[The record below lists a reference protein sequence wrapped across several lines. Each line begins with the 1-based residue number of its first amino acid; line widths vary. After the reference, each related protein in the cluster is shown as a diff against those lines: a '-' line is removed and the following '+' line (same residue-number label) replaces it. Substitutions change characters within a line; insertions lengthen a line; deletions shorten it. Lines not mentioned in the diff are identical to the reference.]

1 MDPAGPVVVVHAAT
15 WLSLFEEQ
23 VARRADTVAV
33 TFDGISLTYGE
44 FAGLARRWA
53 RYLIAQGVGPDS
65 LVGIAIP
72 RSVELVVAVYAIQ
85 LAGGGCVPVDPEH
98 PVARNRFV
106 LDTARVA
113 RIVTLTDAGF
123 GVGPGAIPM
132 DRIDVSGFSPEP
144 ITDAERLGVLR
155 CANVAYVMFTSG
167 STGQPKGVAVS
178 HAALVNRLAWMQAE
192 YGLDDRGAVL
202 HKTPVSFDVA
212 MWELLWPLQAG
223 ARLVLAAPGGHRD
236 PGYLT
241 ALIAREA
248 VTVVHFVP
256 SLLAL
261 FRTAPGAAECHG
273 LRAIFASGEALPGPL
288 AQAAVAITGARLHNL
303 YGPTEAAI
311 DVTRHEVRGTDT
323 DSVPIG
329 RPVPNTRVYVLDT
342 RLAPVSAG
350 AVGELYLAGVQ
361 LARGYL
367 GRVGATAD
375 RFVADPFATGQ
386 RMYRTGDRARW
397 NAEGDLEYLGRT
409 DFQVKVHG
417 VRIEPGEIEAAL
429 AAHPVVTRAVV
440 AVRAAAGAARLFG
453 YVTVDAARAV
463 SDAGDEG
470 ARIEHWH
477 RLYDEVYADGATA
490 EFGADFAG
498 WHDSYTGAPI
508 PVEQMRQWRDATVAR
523 IRTLRPSRV
532 LELGVGTGL
541 LLSELAAQCVEY
553 RATDVSATA
562 IRNLAGRLDADWA
575 GRVVLERRAAHD
587 LAGLPSE
594 WFDTIILNSV
604 VQYFPS
610 ERYLR
615 RVLDS
620 ALHVL
625 RPGGALF
632 LGDIRNLALH
642 ETHTAA
648 VQLARHGIADAAVL
662 RNRVEA
668 ALRAEPELLLAPDY
682 FTALARE
689 TDEIGAVDIALRRGA
704 SSNELTSY
712 RYDVVLRKHPT
723 DARSLATGPQL
734 PFTGRDALG
743 AALRDVHTATLRVTE
758 IPHAGVHRDLDA
770 TAQAVGAPRSS
781 REGLLPEDLH
791 LLAAAN
797 GRTAAVTWSARKG
810 HMDAIFL
817 AAAPD
822 CPLTDVYLPD
832 GPPQAPAHYANN
844 PHTASVV
851 ADLRAH
857 LRELLPDAM
866 MPTVVVLDEF
876 PLTVHGK
883 VDRSALPVPE
893 VFAHN
898 RYRAP
903 ASARERA
910 VAELFAETLAVGAVG
925 ADDDFFA
932 LGGHS
937 LSATRLV
944 GRIRAVLGV
953 EVPILTVFDAPT
965 PALLAAR
972 LDRGAAA
979 RPALVARARPARI
992 PASFA
997 QQRLWFLHRLHGPSA
1012 TYNVASAVRLTG
1024 PLDVS
1029 ALGAAV
1035 GDVVRKHE
1043 SLRTVLAEVAGEAV
1057 QRICASA
1064 TVEVPVTE
1072 IVDVAAAV
1080 RDEARHRFDLSA
1092 DIPLRARLF
1101 RVAADEHVLVLVL
1114 HHSACD
1120 GGSLPV
1126 LARDLSLAYAARR
1139 AGRPP
1144 EPARHTAQYADYT
1157 LWQREILG
1165 DPADPVSVAAV
1176 QLEYWRAEL
1185 AGLPEQSTLPL
1196 DRPRPKVAS
1205 HRGDTV
1211 AFAIGPDMRSAV
1223 ESLALDRT
1231 ATASMVLQSVFAV
1244 VLHKLG
1250 AGADL
1255 AIGSPIAG
1263 RTDDA
1268 AAELVGFLVN
1278 TWVLRVAVTHR
1289 STFADVLAQ
1298 VRNKA
1303 LHAYAN
1309 QDLPFEH
1316 LTAQLNPARST
1327 AMHPLF
1333 QVMFALQNNMFHEFA
1348 FPGVQVEPVPTGTG
1362 TSRFDLFFALTEVP
1376 GGGYAGSVEY
1386 ATDLFDR
1393 ETVERLAA
1401 RFVRILAL
1409 VVRTPSAT
1417 VGDID
1422 LLEPAE
1428 RAQLLESCRGAARP
1442 LDRPATLV
1450 SMFEAQVRRTP
1461 RAPALTYEGTTLTYR
1476 EFAARVHRLARYLGS
1491 VGVRPGALVAIG
1503 MRRCDD
1509 LVISIYA
1516 VLAAGGGYLPVDP
1529 DHPLGRVDQM
1539 LAAAEPA
1546 LLLTAGTDL
1555 STRRVR
1561 QVRVDRLDLS
1571 EFDAAPL
1578 PDARPRAE
1586 AIAYVL
1592 FTSGSTGAPKGVAV
1606 PHVAIVNRL
1615 VWMQAEY
1622 GLRADDAVLQKTP
1635 ATFDVS
1641 VWELFWPLQI
1651 GARLV
1656 VAEPHGHRD
1665 PAYLARIITEQQIST
1680 VHFVPALLAVFVAEP
1695 KAAECHSL
1703 RQVFAS
1709 GEALP
1714 AATAQRLRALTG
1726 ARLHNLYGPTEAAVD
1741 VTFHEVSAADTASVP
1756 IGAPVHNTRI
1766 YVLDSGLGLV
1776 PDGVAGELY
1785 VAGAQ
1790 LAHGYVGRADLTAE
1804 RFVADPFVPGARM
1817 YRTGDRGRWTAR
1829 HDLEYLGRTDFQVK
1843 LRGVRVEPG
1852 EIAAVLTTLAPVA
1865 QAVVVAHTDERLGT
1879 QLVAYLVA
1887 AAGGVLDPEA
1897 VRAHLVGVL
1906 PPHLVPAA
1914 LVVLDELPLT
1924 ANGKLDTRALP
1935 APEFRARSAYRA
1947 PESLPELVLTEL
1959 FAEILGVEQVGAD
1972 DDFFDRG
1979 GHSLA
1984 TTRLVNR
1991 IRVVLGVEVP
2001 VLTVFEAPTPA
2012 LLATR
2017 LDPSLPPRPPLTRRD
2032 RTERSALSSAQQRM
2046 WFLDRLRGPSATYHI
2061 PVAVRLTG
2069 PVDLGAL
2076 AGAVGDVVRRHESLR
2091 TVFPEID
2098 GAPVQVVRDPERL
2111 MVPFEVRALT
2121 AAELPEA
2128 MCDAA
2133 RRPFDLATEIP
2144 LRATVFQCVADELVF
2159 LLVVHHCAADGGSLG
2174 PLARDLSA
2182 AYAARCAGR
2191 TPEQAELPVRY
2202 TDYAAWQRDLLGD
2215 IDDPASLLSRQFEY
2229 WRAELAGLPHLVSLP
2244 TDRPRPATMSMRG
2257 AVVEFVIDAGMRA
2270 AVEDSARSRG
2280 ATASML
2286 LQSVFAVLLQQ
2297 CGAGSDIAIG
2307 SPIAGRTDDALS
2319 ELVGLF
2325 VNTWVLRVRIGAQTR
2340 FDEVLDQVRAKALG
2354 AYANQDLPFERLVEL
2369 LNPVR
2374 STAFHPLCQVM
2385 FAVQNTA
2392 VPEFDL
2398 PDVAA
2403 EPLAVHTG
2411 TARFD
2416 LLFVLEEAVSGG
2428 YSGSVE
2434 YATDLFDRDTVE
2446 GFGAAFVRLLAR
2458 VVADPALT
2466 VGSAAPSAA
2475 EPKTPA
2481 RQRVA
2486 YRAPVTS
2493 RERMLA
2499 GLFAEVLGAARVG
2512 ADDDFFELGGHSLA
2526 VTGLV
2531 GRIRLVS
2538 GIEVP
2543 ILTVFEAPT
2552 PALLATRL
2560 DENMPVRP
2568 ALVRRARPT
2577 SVPLSFAQQRLW
2589 FLARLEGASA
2599 TYNIPLAVRLTGP
2612 VDLAALR
2619 SAVTGLV
2626 RRHESLRTVYTEVAG
2641 VPVQRVRAATVVDVP
2656 VVDVPVADVAD
2667 VRGALDA
2674 VARYEFDLTRD
2685 IPVRASLFRCAA
2697 DEHVLLLVLHHIACD
2712 GGSLPVLARDLS
2724 ESYAACRAGREPDRP
2739 DPPVRYTDYA
2749 IWQRDLLGDPDDPK
2763 SPAAQQ
2769 FAYWRREL
2777 AELPAQLLLPWDRP
2791 RPKIASARGDI
2802 VEFTVGPR
2810 LRAAVEQAGRVR
2822 GATAS
2827 MVLQAVFAVLL
2838 HKLGAG
2844 ADIPIGTPIAG
2855 RTDAAT
2861 AELVGLFVNTWV
2873 LRVAVS
2879 GNAAFSAVLDQV
2891 RAKALGAYANQDLPF
2906 ERLIELLNPVRSTAF
2921 APLCQVMFALQNNT
2935 AHEFDLPGLEVT
2947 AVPVHTGTAK
2957 LDLFFALEESSAGYL
2972 GSVEYATDLFDRPTV
2987 VALARRFVQL
2997 LETVVAEPA
3006 APVAALDIVLPE
3018 ERQNLL
3024 ATWNDTAAALPTATV
3039 PDLIARQVAATP
3051 ARPAVICG
3059 PTVLTYAQLDARAE
3073 RVANWLIAQGVR
3085 TEDVVAVSLPRSAD
3099 SVVAM
3104 LGVLQAGAAYLPLDQ
3119 DYPAARL
3126 RYMTTDARPVLRLD
3140 GASMAA
3146 AQQHRAGPAR
3156 RPFLAPDNAAYVI
3169 YTSGSTGAPKGVL
3182 GTHGG
3187 LVNRLTWYQKV
3198 LPWRAGEVVCA
3209 KTALSFGDSL
3219 AEILGPLS
3227 YGGTVV
3233 VADADQMRDVDAL
3246 LTLIERYAVRRI
3258 VVVPSLLAAM
3268 LSDPRVHRGAGCAV
3282 WVSSGEPLPVAVA
3295 DSFGALLPASVLLNF
3310 YGSTETS
3317 ADSTWAVAGATRDT
3331 AAVPIGG
3338 PVDNTRVYVL
3348 DHAMRVV
3355 PPGVVGE
3362 LYVAGAG
3369 LARGYLRRAGLTA
3382 GRFVADPYAVRPGGR
3397 LYRTGDLARRDHDGQ
3412 LLLAGRTDDQV
3423 KIRGFRIE
3431 PGEVETALSDHP
3443 SVARAVVVAREGH
3456 AGKQLVG
3463 YLVPAD
3469 PLAGVVES
3477 AVREF
3482 VSGRLPEYMVP
3493 AAFVVLDALPVGPT
3507 GKVDRKALPEPV
3519 FTSER
3524 YHAPRSPLE
3533 EQLCAVFAEVLG
3545 VAQVGIDDS
3554 FFELGGHSLLV
3565 VRLAGRIAE
3574 QIGVTVELR
3583 DVFTERTIRN
3593 LAGRM
3598 NGG

>member
-1 MDPAGPVVVVHAAT
+1 MLDPAGPVVVARAAT

-23 VARRADTVAV
+23 VARRTDSVAV

-98 PVARNRFV
+98 PAARNRYV

-113 RIVTLTDAGF
+113 RILTLADSGF
-123 GVGPGAIPM
+123 DVGPGAIPM
-132 DRIDVSGFSPEP
+132 DRIEVSGFSPEP

-155 CANVAYVMFTSG
+155 SANVAYVMFTSG

-178 HAALVNRLAWMQAE
+178 HTALVNRLAWMQAE
-192 YGLDDRGAVL
+192 YGLDDGDAVL
-202 HKTPVSFDVA
+202 HKTPISFDVS

-241 ALIAREA
+241 ELIAREA

-256 SLLAL
+256 SLLEL
-261 FRTAPGAAECHG
+261 FRTAAGAAECHG

-288 AQAAVAITGARLHNL
+288 AQATVAVTGARLHNL

-323 DSVPIG
+323 GSVPIG

-342 RLAPVSAG
+342 RLAPVPAG

-375 RFVADPFATGQ
+375 RFVADPFTAGQ
-386 RMYRTGDRARW
+386 RMYRTGDRVRW
-397 NAEGDLEYLGRT
+397 NAEGDLEYLGRN

-429 AAHPVVTRAVV
+429 SAHPVVTRAVV
-440 AVRAAAGAARLFG
+440 TVRSIGSAARLFG
-453 YVTVDAARAV
+453 YITVDSARAV
-463 SDAGDEG
+463 SDAGDED

-490 EFGADFAG
+490 EFAG

-508 PVEQMRQWRDATVAR
+508 PVEEMRQWRDATVAR

-541 LLSELAAQCVEY
+541 LLSALAAECAEY
-553 RATDVSATA
+553 HATDVSAAA
-562 IRNLAGRLDADWA
+562 IRNLAGRLDAEWA
-575 GRVVLERRAAHD
+575 GQVVLERRAAHD

-615 RVLDS
+615 RVLER
-620 ALHVL
+620 ALRVL

-648 VQLARHGIADAAVL
+648 VQLARHGIADPGVL
-662 RNRVEA
+662 RTRVEA

-712 RYDVVLRKHPT
+712 RYDVVLRKQPT
-723 DARSLATGPQL
+723 DAMSLATGPRL

-770 TAQAVGAPRSS
+770 TAEAIGEPRSS
-781 REGLLPEDLH
+781 RGGLLPEDLH
-791 LLAAAN
+791 RLAAAH
-797 GRTAAVTWSARKG
+797 GRTVAVTWSARKG
-810 HMDAIFL
+810 HMDAVFL
-817 AAAPD
+817 ADAPD
-822 CPLTDVYLPD
+822 CPLTDVYLPV
-832 GPPQAPAHYANN
+832 GAPQVPAHYANN
-844 PHTASVV
+844 PQTASVV

-857 LRELLPDAM
+857 LRELLPDTM
-866 MPTVVVLDEF
+866 LPTVVVLDEF

-903 ASARERA
+903 ATARERA

-925 ADDDFFA
+925 ADDDFFE

-953 EVPILTVFDAPT
+953 EVPILMVFDAPT

-972 LDRGAAA
+972 LDRGAEA
-979 RPALVARARPARI
+979 RPALIGRARPARI

-997 QQRLWFLHRLHGPSA
+997 QQRLWFLHRLYGPSA
-1012 TYNVASAVRLTG
+1012 TYNVPSAVRLTG

-1035 GDVVRKHE
+1035 GDVVRRHE
-1043 SLRTVLAEVAGEAV
+1043 SLRTVLAEVAGAAV
-1057 QRICASA
+1057 QRICASV

-1072 IVDVAAAV
+1072 VVDVAAAA
-1080 RDEARHRFDLSA
+1080 RDEARRRFDLSA

-1101 RVAADEHVLVLVL
+1101 RVAADEHVLILVL

-1139 AGRPP
+1139 AGQPP
-1144 EPARHTAQYADYT
+1144 EPARRTVQYADYT
-1157 LWQREILG
+1157 LWQRELLG
-1165 DPADPVSVAAV
+1165 DPADPASVSAV

-1185 AGLPEQSTLPL
+1185 AGLPEQSTLPP

-1211 AFAIGPDMRSAV
+1211 AFEVGPELRSAV
-1223 ESLALDRT
+1223 ETLALDRT

-1268 AAELVGFLVN
+1268 AAELVGFFVN

-1298 VRNKA
+1298 VRSKA

-1309 QDLPFEH
+1309 QDLPFEQ

-1327 AMHPLF
+1327 AVHPLF

-1348 FPGVQVEPVPTGTG
+1348 FPGVRVEPMPVGTG

-1376 GGGYAGSVEY
+1376 GGGYSGSVEY

-1393 ETVERLAA
+1393 DTVERLAA

-1442 LDRPATLV
+1442 SDPTATLV

-1461 RAPALTYEGTTLTYR
+1461 DAPALTYAGTTLTYR
-1476 EFAARVHRLARYLGS
+1476 EFAARVHRLARYLRS

-1503 MRRCDD
+1503 MRRSDD

-1529 DHPLGRVDQM
+1529 DHPLGRIDRMV
-1539 LAAAEPA
+1539 ASAKPA
-1546 LLLTAGTDL
+1546 LLLTAGMDL
-1555 STRRVR
+1555 ATRRVR

-1571 EFDAAPL
+1571 GFDDGPL
-1578 PDARPRAE
+1578 PDARPRAG

-1606 PHVAIVNRL
+1606 PHAAIVNRL

-1656 VAEPHGHRD
+1656 VAEPYGHRD

-1695 KAAECHSL
+1695 KAAECRSL

-1741 VTFHEVSAADTASVP
+1741 VTFHEVSAADTVSVP
-1756 IGAPVHNTRI
+1756 IGAPVDNTRI

-1829 HDLEYLGRTDFQVK
+1829 HELEFLGRTDFQVK

-1852 EIAAVLTTLAPVA
+1852 EIAAVLTNLTPVA
-1865 QAVVVAHTDERLGT
+1865 QAVVVVHTDERLGA

-1887 AAGGVLDPEA
+1887 AAGCVLDPEA

-1935 APEFRARSAYRA
+1935 APEFLARSAYRA

-1991 IRVVLGVEVP
+1991 IRVVLGLEVP

-2032 RTERSALSSAQQRM
+2032 RMERSALSSAQQRM

-2076 AGAVGDVVRRHESLR
+2076 AGAVRDVVRRHESLR

-2098 GAPVQVVRDPERL
+2098 GAPVQVVCDPEQL
-2111 MVPFEVRALT
+2111 AVPFEVRALT
-2121 AAELPEA
+2121 AAQLPQA
-2128 MCDAA
+2128 MSDVA

-2144 LRATVFQCVADELVF
+2144 LRAIAFQYIGDELVF
-2159 LLVVHHCAADGGSLG
+2159 VLVVHHCAADGGSLG

-2182 AYAARCAGR
+2182 AYSARCAGR
-2191 TPEQAELPVRY
+2191 TPELPELPVRY

-2229 WRAELAGLPHLVSLP
+2229 WRTELAGLPQQLSLP

-2257 AVVEFVIDAGMRA
+2257 AVVEFAIDAGLRA

-2286 LQSVFAVLLQQ
+2286 LQSVFAVLLHQS
-2297 CGAGSDIAIG
+2297 GAGPEIAIG

-2325 VNTWVLRVRIGAQTR
+2325 VNTWVLRVRIGAQAG

-2398 PDVAA
+2398 PGVAA
-2403 EPLAVHTG
+2403 EPLALHTG

-2416 LLFVLEEAVSGG
+2416 LLFVLEAAMSGG

-2434 YATDLFDRDTVE
+2434 YATDLFDQHTVE
-2446 GFGAAFVRLLAR
+2446 GLAAAFVRLLAM

-2466 VGSAAPSAA
+2466 VGSAAPRPA

-2526 VTGLV
+2526 VTGLAA
-2531 GRIRLVS
+2531 RIRQVC

-2560 DENMPVRP
+2560 DESMPVRP
-2568 ALVRRARPT
+2568 ALVRRAHPT
-2577 SVPLSFAQQRLW
+2577 PVPLSFAQQRLW

-2619 SAVTGLV
+2619 SAVTDLV
-2626 RRHESLRTVYTEVAG
+2626 RRHESLRTVYTEVAD

-2656 VVDVPVADVAD
+2656 VADVAD
-2667 VRGALDA
+2667 VHGALDA
-2674 VARYEFDLTRD
+2674 AARYEFDLTRD
-2685 IPVRASLFRCAA
+2685 IPLRASLFRRAA

-2724 ESYAACRAGREPDRP
+2724 ESYAARCAGREPDRP
-2739 DPPVRYTDYA
+2739 DPPVRYADYA

-2777 AELPAQLLLPWDRP
+2777 AELPAQLTLPWDRP

-2810 LRAAVEQAGRVR
+2810 LRAAVEQAGRER

-2873 LRVAVS
+2873 LRVEVS
-2879 GNAAFSAVLDQV
+2879 GNATFSAVLDQV
-2891 RAKALGAYANQDLPF
+2891 RAKALGAYTNQDLPF

-2921 APLCQVMFALQNNT
+2921 HPLCQVMFALQNNM

-2947 AVPVHTGTAK
+2947 PVPVHTGTAK
-2957 LDLFFALEESSAGYL
+2957 LDLFFALEESPAGYL

-2987 VALARRFVQL
+2987 EALARRFVQL

-3024 ATWNDTAAALPTATV
+3024 VTWNDTAAAPPTATV
-3039 PDLIARQVAATP
+3039 PDLVARQVAATP
-3051 ARPAVICG
+3051 ERPAVICG
-3059 PTVLTYAQLDARAE
+3059 PTVLTYAQLQARAE

-3085 TEDVVAVSLPRSAD
+3085 TEEVVAVSLPRSAD

-3104 LGVLQAGAAYLPLDQ
+3104 LGVLQAGATYLPLDQ

-3126 RYMTTDARPVLRLD
+3126 RYMTADARPVLRLD

-3146 AQQHRAGPAR
+3146 AQHHRAGRTR

-3233 VADADQMRDVDAL
+3233 VADADQMRDVGAL

-3268 LSDPRVHRGAGCAV
+3268 LSNPRVHRGAGCAV
-3282 WVSSGEPLPVAVA
+3282 WVSSGEPLPASVA
-3295 DSFGALLPASVLLNF
+3295 DSFGALLPDSVLLNF

-3331 AAVPIGG
+3331 VAVPIGG

-3412 LLLAGRTDDQV
+3412 LVLAGRADDQV

-3456 AGKQLVG
+3456 AGRQLVG

-3482 VSGRLPEYMVP
+3482 VSSRLPEYMVP

-3519 FTSER
+3519 FTGER

-3574 QIGVTVELR
+3574 QIGATVELR

-3598 NGG
+3598 VGG